1 MTGKSPAQIGYEA
14 YVASIG
20 YVACEPWEALGP
32 IARDAISACV
42 EAGTTA
48 AVGNVISIR
57 TDEAHGDTI
66 VVTFNQPLPQQLL
79 SELTER
85 WAAVAGGARI
95 LVLDDVAGVAN
106 VKRDTGELIADLAG
120 ARRERDG
127 AYRER
132 AQLVAYLA
140 ACYRSVI
147 MHDADLDAPGWSVIF
162 IDTPSGQM
170 SWHLHEN
177 DLDLFRHV
185 PKILRHVPGP
195 WDGHTADEKYRRLAE
210 LTTATAVARD
220 VDDELR
226 ERIGVI
232 RDRME
237 ILAAGLEL
245 SASGTAP
252 SKKSEI
258 ERGCAAAVRQIA
270 EAAKL

>member
-1 MTGKSPAQIGYEA
+1 MSEGPAL
-14 YVASIG
+14 
-20 YVACEPWEALGP
+20 P
-32 IARDAISACV
+32 
-42 EAGTTA
+42 
-48 AVGNVISIR
+48 
-57 TDEAHGDTI
+57 GD
-66 VVTFNQPLPQQLL
+66 V
-79 SELTER
+79 
-85 WAAVAGGARI
+85 
-95 LVLDDVAGVAN
+95 
-106 VKRDTGELIADLAG
+106 IADLAG

-140 ACYRSVI
+140 ACYGSVI

-220 VDDELR
+220 VDNELR
-226 ERIGVI
+226 ELLA
-232 RDRME
+232 E
-237 ILAAGLEL
+237 ILTEFGNSSGDGYRARVGQVKYAAWQRRAGIDV
-245 SASGTAP
+245 P
-252 SKKSEI
+252 
-258 ERGCAAAVRQIA
+258 
-270 EAAKL
+270 